1 MPVQSDDSPETR
13 RCATGKHISPSTDP
27 YRLSMQS
34 FQCDVLVVGAGP
46 AGSMAART
54 AAEGGADV
62 IIIEEHLVSGT
73 PVHCAEGLSAGGILD
88 GGLEPLEPYVSQR
101 ISKARVVVPNG
112 NFIELTSDNW
122 TGYTLNRVAFDKAL
136 ADNSEKAGAR
146 MMTRTRATGVIKDG
160 GRVVGVK
167 AVSCGEPVE
176 FMAKVVIG
184 ADGHSS
190 VVRRSAGLERYFR
203 DYVTCAQYR
212 LGGLNLEDPSV
223 DEFYMGA
230 KYAPGGYAW
239 VFPKSRMVANVGI
252 GVRRTHTRPAIEY
265 LKDFVAGDPRFRGA
279 EVLLRNG
286 GICPVSGTL
295 DRIVADGL
303 MLVGDAAG
311 QLMPMTGAGI
321 HSGIEAG
328 KMAGRVA
335 AEAVEE
341 GDVSEGR
348 LSVYRREF
356 DVYWGKRIR
365 DSCRV
370 LEMLDRFTDE
380 DLNTL
385 SGVITN
391 DDVLSLA
398 YGINVAGTVAGLVAR
413 SPRKIIRLIGA
424 YLR

>member
-1 MPVQSDDSPETR
+1 
-13 RCATGKHISPSTDP
+13 
-27 YRLSMQS
+27 MQS

-46 AGSMAART
+46 AGSMAARA

-62 IIIEEHLVSGT
+62 IIIEEHPVSGT

-88 GGLEPLEPYVSQR
+88 GGLEPVEPYVSQR

-348 LSVYRREF
+348 LSAYRREF

>member
-1 MPVQSDDSPETR
+1 VAVTLPENVLAAGVAFDHFVRQLDRPEIGPHFKRPWEQVLRSGRDTVADPG
-13 RCATGKHISPSTDP
+13 AT
-27 YRLSMQS
+27 
-34 FQCDVLVVGAGP
+34 
-46 AGSMAART
+46 
-54 AAEGGADV
+54 
-62 IIIEEHLVSGT
+62 
-73 PVHCAEGLSAGGILD
+73 
-88 GGLEPLEPYVSQR
+88 
-101 ISKARVVVPNG
+101 RVVVPNG
-112 NFIELTSDNW
+112 NSIELTSDNW

-146 MMTRTRATGVIKDG
+146 MMKRTRATGVIKDG

-167 AVSCGEPVE
+167 AVRGGETVE

-239 VFPKSRMVANVGI
+239 VFPKSREVANVGI

-279 EVLLRNG
+279 KVLLRNG

-335 AEAVEE
+335 AEAVKV
-341 GDVSEGR
+341 GDVSERR
-348 LSVYRREF
+348 LSAYRREF